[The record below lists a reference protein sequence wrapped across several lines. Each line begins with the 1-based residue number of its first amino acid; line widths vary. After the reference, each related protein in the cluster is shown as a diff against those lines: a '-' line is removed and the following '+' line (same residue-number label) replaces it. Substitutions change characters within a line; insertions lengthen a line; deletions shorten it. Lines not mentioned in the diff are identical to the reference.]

1 MATIRS
7 PGITSGLDVNGLV
20 TQLVTAERAPAAQRI
35 QRQDT
40 KLATQISA
48 LGALRGS
55 LANLQSSVNPLK
67 TETAF
72 QTRTVDSSNSGVV
85 TATAAATAASGSF
98 SVEVRQ
104 IASAQRIISNAIAGG
119 TGAAVGTGTLTVS
132 MGGSAFDVVIT
143 GSNNTLGG
151 IRDAINGATNNTGV
165 RASIINTADGARL
178 VLAARDTGAANTI
191 RVTQAGGN
199 GGLAAIVYDP
209 PTTPGNYTELE
220 PAQDALIRVEGFDAT
235 STTNTFT
242 GVIDGLTI
250 NAVGASPGSIQTLTV
265 GNDLKA
271 TTDRIK
277 KFVTD
282 FNSTAN
288 TLAALRR
295 YNPTTREAGPLL
307 GDALLRGIES
317 DIRRQ
322 ISTAATTADPPY
334 TSLAAIGITT
344 TKEGTL
350 QINDAKLQAAL
361 TDDFDAVG
369 RLFASTDGVTA
380 RLGASLDKALASDAQ
395 IANRTTNMQNQ
406 RRSLEK
412 DTAALDRRMEA
423 VEARYRAQFTA
434 LDTALAGLQ
443 STSNF
448 LTQQLT
454 NRSRT

>member
-1 MATIRS
+1 MPTIRS

-20 TQLVTAERAPAAQRI
+20 TQLVAAERAPAAQRI

-40 KLATQISA
+40 RLATQISA

-67 TETAF
+67 TEAAF

-85 TATAAATAASGSF
+85 TGTAAATAASGSF

-119 TGAAVGTGTLTVS
+119 TGATVGTGTLTVS
-132 MGGSAFDVVIT
+132 MGGAAFDVVIT
-143 GSNNTLGG
+143 DSNNTLGG
-151 IRDAINGATNNTGV
+151 IRDAINGATNNTGI

-209 PTTPGNYTELE
+209 PTTAGNYTQLD

-235 STTNTFT
+235 SATNTFT

-265 GNDLKA
+265 GNDQKA
-271 TTDRIK
+271 TTERIQ

-282 FNSTAN
+282 FNSAAN

-322 ISTAATTADPPY
+322 IATAATTADPPY

-350 QINDAKLQAAL
+350 QINEAKLQAAL

-380 RLGASLDKALASDAQ
+380 RLGATLDKALAADAQ

-406 RRSLEK
+406 RRTLEK

-423 VEARYRAQFTA
+423 VEARYRTQFTA

-443 STSNF
+443 STANF

-454 NRSRT
+454 NRPTS